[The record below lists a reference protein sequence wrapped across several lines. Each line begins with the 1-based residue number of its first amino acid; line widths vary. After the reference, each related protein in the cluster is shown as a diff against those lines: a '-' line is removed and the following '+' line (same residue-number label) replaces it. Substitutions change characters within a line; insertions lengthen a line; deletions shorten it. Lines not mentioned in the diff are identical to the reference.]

1 MLRVTKGVSGGARI
15 GGRMKNMP
23 QETEDEK
30 AGERKAVGVGGRE
43 DPNQSCLGH
52 KPRV

>member
-30 AGERKAVGVGGRE
+30 AGERKAVGCRREGGPE
-43 DPNQSCLGH
+43 SELSWAQT
-52 KPRV
+52 